1 MSEVSAQWVLL
12 MALSTL
18 LEQRDSNTE
27 SHIIRMQHYVQDLAF
42 ALRQHPKFA
51 ATLTPQY
58 MENVVRLTPLY
69 DLGTAAIPDRVL
81 IKPAVLN
88 PEELSL
94 MRTHTL
100 LGYTAIEQAQKTL
113 GIDNADPALVLVKDM
128 ILSHHEKW
136 NGTGYPHGLVGDA
149 IPVSARLVALA
160 DAYDSIISSKVY
172 KEGQP
177 HREAVKTIFSERGEH
192 FDPDIVDAFMEIH
205 TSFETI
211 AQHYADTPAD
221 MQFKIDYMAKAI
233 AENADT
239 LP

>member
-1 MSEVSAQWVLL
+1 MSEISVQWVLL

-42 ALRQHPKFA
+42 ALRQHPTFA
-51 ATLTPQY
+51 AVLTPQY
-58 MENVVRLTPLY
+58 MESLVRLTPLY
-69 DLGTAAIPDRVL
+69 DLGTAGIPDRVL

-88 PEELSL
+88 LEELHL

-100 LGYTAIEQAQKTL
+100 LGHAAIERAQKTL
-113 GIDNADPALVLVKDM
+113 GIDNSDPLFVLVKEM
-128 ILSHHEKW
+128 VLSHHEKW

-149 IPVSARLVALA
+149 IPVAARLLALA
-160 DAYDSIISSKVY
+160 DAYDSMISSKVY

-192 FDPDIVDAFMEIH
+192 FDPDIVDAFMDIH
-205 TSFETI
+205 PSFEAI
-211 AQHYADTPAD
+211 AQRYADTPAD
-221 MQFKIDYMAKAI
+221 MQHKIDYMAKAI
-233 AENADT
+233 AENADN

>member
-1 MSEVSAQWVLL
+1 MSEISVQWVLL

-42 ALRQHPKFA
+42 ALRRHPTFA

-58 MENVVRLTPLY
+58 IENLVRLTPLY
-69 DLGTAAIPDRVL
+69 DLGTAGIPDRVL
-81 IKPAVLN
+81 IKPAILN
-88 PEELSL
+88 PEELHL

-100 LGYTAIEQAQKTL
+100 IGHAAIERAQKTL
-113 GIDNADPALVLVKDM
+113 GVDNADPLFVLVKEM
-128 ILSHHEKW
+128 VLSHHEKW
-136 NGTGYPHGLVGDA
+136 NGTGYPHGLAGDA
-149 IPVSARLVALA
+149 IPVAARLLALS
-160 DAYDSIISSKVY
+160 DAYDSMISSKVY

-177 HREAVKTIFSERGEH
+177 HRAAVKTIFSERGEH

-205 TSFETI
+205 PSFEAI
-211 AQHYADTPAD
+211 AQRYADTPAD
-221 MQFKIDYMAKAI
+221 MQHKIDYMAKAI
-233 AENADT
+233 AENADN